1 MRSRLQCST
10 SSWRRRSRR
19 RCSSSERRC
28 AIGTRIHNAAVVVHR
43 RRVFGVA
50 PEVVSADLR
59 EVYERRQL
67 PGDDVHGVI
76 QMGDVNV
83 PFGPGLLF
91 TATDMPGFVLHV
103 EICEDMF
110 VPGAWR

>member
-1 MRSRLQCST
+1 M
-10 SSWRRRSRR
+10 
-19 RCSSSERRC
+19 
-28 AIGTRIHNAAVVVHR
+28 
-43 RRVFGVA
+43 
-50 PEVVSADLR
+50 
-59 EVYERRQL
+59 
-67 PGDDVHGVI
+67 HGVI

-110 VPGAWR
+110 VPVHGADQPIRQPNHDRSCPDRCPAGPVGITVSDGLGV